1 MRPAALLMPSS
12 RSGSRIRSTALST
25 SSKHRNIIPV
35 SRSNGSSFSANVRTR
50 RPPELSWAK
59 LRRSRL
65 PMEHRKIGSLSVS
78 VVGVGCNNF
87 GARID
92 ETRTREVVDA
102 ALDAG
107 INFFDTADMYANGKS
122 EELLGRSLGSRRR
135 DVIVATKFG
144 NEMPG
149 QGRGARPEYV
159 KQ

>member
-1 MRPAALLMPSS
+1 
-12 RSGSRIRSTALST
+12 
-25 SSKHRNIIPV
+25 
-35 SRSNGSSFSANVRTR
+35 
-50 RPPELSWAK
+50 
-59 LRRSRL
+59 
-65 PMEHRKIGSLSVS
+65 MEHRNIGSLSVS

-122 EELLGRSLGSRRR
+122 EELLGRVLGARRQH
-135 DVIVATKFG
+135 VIVATKFG

-159 KQ
+159 KQALDASLKRLGTDFVDLYQQHVPDPEVPIAETLGALNDLVLAGKVREIGSSNFSAGQLQEARDVTD